1 VPASSAFASS
11 SSNDILSALAAAK
24 TVGPILIRDTNG
36 RTVLEAPAAWVARRP
51 VVAYGAEMS
60 EREWRIDY
68 SDAKFV
74 IGGLAQVS

>member
-1 VPASSAFASS
+1 
-11 SSNDILSALAAAK
+11 
-24 TVGPILIRDTNG
+24 
-36 RTVLEAPAAWVARRP
+36 
-51 VVAYGAEMS
+51 VAYGAEVK